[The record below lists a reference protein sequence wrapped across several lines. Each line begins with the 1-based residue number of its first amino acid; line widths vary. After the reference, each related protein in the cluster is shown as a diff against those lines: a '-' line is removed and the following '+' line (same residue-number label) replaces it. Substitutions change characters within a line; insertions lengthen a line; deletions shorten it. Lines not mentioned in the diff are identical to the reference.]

1 MRASLAFALA
11 LSATVL
17 AVGHRPATA
26 QSATATHVGHI
37 MNGFP
42 QAPNGAA
49 LLTVRSWLNALANRE
64 REIFELGQHSVRPM
78 PRR

>member
-1 MRASLAFALA
+1 VGALEIGALWTGTLVLLA
-11 LSATVL
+11 LGFLQQQPLLGDVAVVSA
-17 AVGHRPATA
+17 
-26 QSATATHVGHI
+26 I
-37 MNGFP
+37 
-42 QAPNGAA
+42 GAA